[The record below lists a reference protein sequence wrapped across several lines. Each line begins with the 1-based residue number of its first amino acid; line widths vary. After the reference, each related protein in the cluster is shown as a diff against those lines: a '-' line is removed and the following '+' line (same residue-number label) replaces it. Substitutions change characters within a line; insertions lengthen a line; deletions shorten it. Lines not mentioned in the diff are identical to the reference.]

1 MELLEAEGRSFRKS
15 AVATAENI
23 IVIFFALLMIFAGIA
38 VAFFSLYLWLSIH
51 IGGVGGSAVIAVLL
65 LAIGAY
71 TLSVVHTRGLS
82 GEPMFSRGE
91 DEAAPKP
98 TKDSANGQQ

>member
-23 IVIFFALLMIFAGIA
+23 TVIFFALMMIFVGIA
-38 VAFFSLYLWLSIH
+38 VAFFSLYLWLSVR
-51 IGGVGGSAVIAVLL
+51 IGRIGGSAAIAVLL

-71 TLSVVHTRGLS
+71 TLSIAHSKGLS
-82 GEPMFSRGE
+82 GESLFSRAE
-91 DEAAPKP
+91 EEKALKP
-98 TKDSANGQQ
+98 TENSENEQ